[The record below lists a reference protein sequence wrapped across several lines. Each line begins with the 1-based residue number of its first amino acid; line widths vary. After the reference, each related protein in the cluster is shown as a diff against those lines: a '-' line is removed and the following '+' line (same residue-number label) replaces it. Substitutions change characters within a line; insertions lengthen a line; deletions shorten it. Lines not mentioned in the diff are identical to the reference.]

1 MINKKDN
8 KLLSLLFPTPEIR
21 EFFCNDLFV
30 EINNQISTSLFISSY
45 NKINKVRST
54 NFEMIKL
61 KIENILKNNLD
72 YLDKIKRLFF
82 CNDMENLL
90 DEIIAAYV
98 FYISMTNKKFAG
110 VDVFNDKRSICYNFF
125 NS

>member
-30 EINNQISTSLFISSY
+30 EINNQTSTSLCISTY
-45 NKINKVRST
+45 NKINKIRST
-54 NFEMIKL
+54 NLKMVKL
-61 KIENILKNNLD
+61 IIENILKNNIE
-72 YLDKIKRLFF
+72 YMDKIKRLFF
-82 CNDMENLL
+82 YNDIENLL

-98 FYISMTNKKFAG
+98 FYISLTNKKFEG
-110 VDVFNDKRSICYNFF
+110 VDVFNDKKSICYNFF
-125 NS
+125 N